1 VPGGCIFWF
10 GGILKS
16 RVQGQT
22 YKKYI

>member
-1 VPGGCIFWF
+1 VLGGCIFWF